1 MAHFFKECRSQ
12 SGLKKCHQKTLR
24 PCTNKFAGKKTG
36 DRKKE
41 RKRKR
46 ERKKE
51 SQLKIGNE
59 QRTRG
64 GQANAGIK
72 RYRVRWKYEI

>member
-41 RKRKR
+41 RK
-46 ERKKE
+46 KE

>member
-1 MAHFFKECRSQ
+1 M
-12 SGLKKCHQKTLR
+12 R
-24 PCTNKFAGKKTG
+24 PCTNRFAGKKTG

-41 RKRKR
+41 RKKERKR

-51 SQLKIGNE
+51 REKESQIKIGNE

>member
-1 MAHFFKECRSQ
+1 MIE
-12 SGLKKCHQKTLR
+12 
-24 PCTNKFAGKKTG
+24 
-36 DRKKE
+36 RKKE
-41 RKRKR
+41 RERKKEKERER

>member
-1 MAHFFKECRSQ
+1 M
-12 SGLKKCHQKTLR
+12 R

-36 DRKKE
+36 DRKK
-41 RKRKR
+41 